1 MVTAERSGSSLSS
14 ALVRDNSVCGISS
27 VRAARK
33 VFRELIYAQVG
44 CSPTATVNIALPCT
58 MIWIAGMPRSLVPL
72 SPWLP
77 QRLTSPVGSGTRAE
91 DSNITIGKIP

>member
-14 ALVRDNSVCGISS
+14 ALVRDNSVCRIAS

-44 CSPTATVNIALPCT
+44 YNPTVTVNIARPCT
-58 MIWIAGMPRSLVPL
+58 TIWIAGTPRSLVIALALASTTPHV
-72 SPWLP
+72 P
-77 QRLTSPVGSGTRAE
+77 RSGLAHVPKTA
-91 DSNITIGKIP
+91 T